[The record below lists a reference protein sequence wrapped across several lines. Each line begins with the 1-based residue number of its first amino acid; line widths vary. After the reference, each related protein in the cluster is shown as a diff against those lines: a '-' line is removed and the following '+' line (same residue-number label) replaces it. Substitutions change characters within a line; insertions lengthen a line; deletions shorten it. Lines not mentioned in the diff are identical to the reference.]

1 MNVFFAV
8 DLLQA
13 TKTEAVSLFFL
24 VVYSLAPCCTHHP
37 STFALLFLSKKK
49 KKKKK
54 RLFMDFF
61 CFSSSLAAAAAAAAR
76 SMRTLS
82 FQLERVRQADPD
94 KQERTQGTE
103 ARGGGWWEE

>member
-37 STFALLFLSKKK
+37 STFALLFLSKK